1 MLVHERYNGK
11 HVFRSVRRLFIKG
24 TGELKVDIRILVVE
38 DSEITRRMIRTV
50 LETRDW
56 TICGEAENGLAGVR
70 QFQLLRPDVVVLD
83 LTMPDIDGLEVAH
96 RMSRLDASV
105 PLILFTLCDIEEIM
119 PVARRVGIYA
129 TVSKHR
135 VLDLVE
141 TIESAM
147 EDRCC
152 PGQRIQ

>member
-1 MLVHERYNGK
+1 
-11 HVFRSVRRLFIKG
+11 
-24 TGELKVDIRILVVE
+24 VDVRILVVE

-50 LETRDW
+50 LETRAW
-56 TICGEAENGLAGVR
+56 TLCGEAENGLAGVE
-70 QFQLLRPDVVVLD
+70 QFQSLRPDVVVLD

-96 RMSRLDASV
+96 RMSRLDPNV
-105 PLILFTLCDIEEIM
+105 PLILFTLCDMEEIM
-119 PVARRVGIYA
+119 PIARRAGIYA

-147 EDRCC
+147 ETRCW
-152 PGQRIQ
+152 PGQTIQ